1 MRANAKYAYAS
12 HALAAVDAKPGI
24 GRREA
29 LQAARRALA
38 LTLSRESPTALE
50 FAKSPGGTW
59 GRVPAWTWLGP
70 GRACKDRRH
79 VRKRG
84 PTSSAPAER
93 SPGSSRRR
101 PVEDAAPGA
110 VGPSP
115 AFPVR
120 PLPLRRFPLRPFP
133 LGRVMCRSAK
143 DARAPI
149 ENEHRTSTRISTHAL
164 RRMHARTHARTHA
177 QSMRPTRMHGHDSFM
192 PARVHG
198 MHACLPRRLR
208 SPSSASS
215 RRARLGCRSAGARTC
230 RPVPS
235 PSSWPAAHMRA
246 RPHRRRDSPTSAPG
260 LAHIGAGT
268 QPTSAPGLAHIGA
281 GNQPTSALGLG
292 RFSGA
297 PPPRIAGASRERAA
311 GWPSC
316 SEASCARWSASGLA
330 TCAGCPVTASGVWQ
344 RVATCRR

>member
-1 MRANAKYAYAS
+1 
-12 HALAAVDAKPGI
+12 
-24 GRREA
+24 
-29 LQAARRALA
+29 
-38 LTLSRESPTALE
+38 
-50 FAKSPGGTW
+50 
-59 GRVPAWTWLGP
+59 
-70 GRACKDRRH
+70 
-79 VRKRG
+79 
-84 PTSSAPAER
+84 
-93 SPGSSRRR
+93 
-101 PVEDAAPGA
+101 
-110 VGPSP
+110 
-115 AFPVR
+115 
-120 PLPLRRFPLRPFP
+120 
-133 LGRVMCRSAK
+133 MCRSAR

-149 ENEHRTSTRISTHAL
+149 ENEHRTSTRISAHAL
-164 RRMHARTHARTHA
+164 RRMLTRTHARTHA

-215 RRARLGCRSAGARTC
+215 RRARLGCRSTGARTC

-260 LAHIGAGT
+260 LAHIGAGN
-268 QPTSAPGLAHIGA
+268 QPTSAPGL
-281 GNQPTSALGLG
+281 G
-292 RFSGA
+292 RISGA
-297 PPPRIAGASRERAA
+297 PLPRIAGASRERAA

-330 TCAGCPVTASGVWQ
+330 TYAGCPVTASGVLQ